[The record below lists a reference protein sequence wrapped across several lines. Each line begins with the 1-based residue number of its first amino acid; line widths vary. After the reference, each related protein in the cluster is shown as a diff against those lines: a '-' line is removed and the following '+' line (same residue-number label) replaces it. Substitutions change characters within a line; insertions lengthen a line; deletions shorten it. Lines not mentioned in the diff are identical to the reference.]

1 MSNWTACLLCI
12 VCEIFAR
19 SNVCNGLL
27 FIDVYDFVLPLVDE
41 HCNDDLLKTS
51 Y

>member
-1 MSNWTACLLCI
+1 MSAM
-12 VCEIFAR
+12 VCF
-19 SNVCNGLL
+19 
-27 FIDVYDFVLPLVDE
+27 FIDVYDFVLSLVDE